1 MEEKT
6 YIFEG
11 KTTNEAI
18 EIGLKQLNLPKS
30 RVEIKVLENEDKRSF
45 FSILTPRVVKVEM
58 KIKDEKEEIV
68 KRKENKSVEIS
79 KEEIKEVKEKVEE
92 FLKEFIKNL
101 KDESIKYD
109 IKEENNQILIDIDG
123 NDVGFL
129 IGYRGETL
137 NSLQTIIT
145 NIANKS
151 GKVKVLVNVAGY
163 RQKREKDLQ
172 VLAGKIAS
180 SVIKTKKKITLEPMS
195 AFERK
200 IIHTKLQEN
209 DKVKTY
215 SIGEEPYRKV
225 VVELK

>member
-1 MEEKT
+1 MEENT

-215 SIGEEPYRKV
+215 GIGEEPYRKV

>member
-129 IGYRGETL
+129 IG
-137 NSLQTIIT
+137 
-145 NIANKS
+145 
-151 GKVKVLVNVAGY
+151 
-163 RQKREKDLQ
+163 
-172 VLAGKIAS
+172 
-180 SVIKTKKKITLEPMS
+180 
-195 AFERK
+195 
-200 IIHTKLQEN
+200 
-209 DKVKTY
+209 
-215 SIGEEPYRKV
+215 
-225 VVELK
+225 